1 MAHSR
6 RGSGGLR
13 RRLRCLRLCG
23 SLRGWSCRL
32 RLLSRLF
39 RSILCRFCCGIL
51 TYRLCSLSGFGR
63 LRCRSFLLF
72 SRGSSRSGR
81 CGRSAGLQCVCSS
94 SCRLLSLLLGSGV
107 SNLEA
112 MNQVKQH
119 LRLTG
124 KLLCGSCALC
134 GGSAGHLHGCGYLI
148 HADKYLLY
156 AVRLFLG
163 SSGDLV
169 DDLRGV
175 VGLADDL

>member
-6 RGSGGLR
+6 RGSGGLCS
-13 RRLRCLRLCG
+13 LRCLRLCG

-124 KLLCGSCALC
+124 KLLCRSCALC
-134 GGSAGHLHGCGYLI
+134 GGSARMWISDPCRQVS
-148 HADKYLLY
+148 A
-156 AVRLFLG
+156 
-163 SSGDLV
+163 
-169 DDLRGV
+169 LRCPPVPGKQRRSCR
-175 VGLADDL
+175 

>member
-6 RGSGGLR
+6 RGSGGLCS
-13 RRLRCLRLCG
+13 LRCLRLCG
-23 SLRGWSCRL
+23 SLRGGSCRL

-112 MNQVKQH
+112 APSPDRKAPLRKLRTLRRIRWSSARMWISDPCRQVSALRCPPVPGKQ
-119 LRLTG
+119 RR
-124 KLLCGSCALC
+124 SC
-134 GGSAGHLHGCGYLI
+134 
-148 HADKYLLY
+148 
-156 AVRLFLG
+156 R
-163 SSGDLV
+163 
-169 DDLRGV
+169 
-175 VGLADDL
+175 